1 MTLELKESI
10 LKRAKDKSD
19 EWGVAVSCR
28 LESCADLVAEET
40 IYHMACY
47 LNFVSQNARH
57 EQIGRPIDEGKMDAF
72 NKVFDWL
79 ERDGD
84 CELHT
89 VKELMEKMKEFSANE
104 DNTYTEKSL
113 RKKLKEKYKEH
124 IYFTDIPGRQSVVCF
139 KDMVSYVLFE
149 KKKKKEETKESIII
163 AAAKIIKAELRDLD
177 KDNQVYPT
185 MEELRTP
192 ELQKEWVSD
201 SLQLLLRY
209 IIPSSIKQLNVG
221 QCIRQASRPRSIIC
235 PVVFGLGV
243 QLEKSF

>member
-1 MTLELKESI
+1 MPSDVPVQSKKLRTSESFDWESCCLFCTGKRDLKHDDMKKWRSAMTLELKESI
-10 LKRAKDKSD
+10 LKSD
-19 EWGVAVSCR
+19 EWGVVVSCR

-72 NKVFDWL
+72 NKVCDWL

-89 VKELMEKMKEFSANE
+89 VKLMEKMKEFSANE

-124 IYFTDIPGRQSVVCF
+124 IHFTDIPGRQSVVCF
-139 KDMVSYVLFE
+139 KDMVSHVLYE
-149 KKKKKEETKESIII
+149 KKKKKEETK
-163 AAAKIIKAELRDLD
+163 
-177 KDNQVYPT
+177 
-185 MEELRTP
+185 
-192 ELQKEWVSD
+192 
-201 SLQLLLRY
+201 
-209 IIPSSIKQLNVG
+209 
-221 QCIRQASRPRSIIC
+221 
-235 PVVFGLGV
+235 
-243 QLEKSF
+243 